1 MQVFIRVLSFLAL
14 LVSIGWLY
22 FEPGFE
28 PVLTTIVSLSALIST
43 FIFGNKAKA
52 EESQKQTVKKNS
64 SGIQV
69 GGDFSI
75 NSNNDTN
82 KDD

>member
-1 MQVFIRVLSFLAL
+1 MQIFIRILSFLAL

-43 FIFGNKAKA
+43 FVFGNKSKA
-52 EESQKQTVKKNS
+52 EKNQKQTIKKNS

-69 GGDFSI
+69 GGNFSI
-75 NSNNDTN
+75 NSNDAN
-82 KDD
+82 KED

>member
-1 MQVFIRVLSFLAL
+1 MKVFIRVLAVSAL

-28 PVLTTIVSLSALIST
+28 PILTTIVSLSALIST
-43 FIFGNKAKA
+43 FIFENKSKT
-52 EESQKQTVKKNS
+52 EKGQKQTVKKNS

-69 GGDFSI
+69 GGNFSI
-75 NSNNDTN
+75 NSNDTN
-82 KDD
+82 KED

>member
-43 FIFGNKAKA
+43 FIFGNKVKAK
-52 EESQKQTVKKNS
+52 ESQKQTIKKNS

-69 GGDFSI
+69 GGNVSI
-75 NSNNDTN
+75 NSNDTN
-82 KDD
+82 KEN

>member
-1 MQVFIRVLSFLAL
+1 MQIFIRILSLLAL

-43 FIFGNKAKA
+43 FIFGNEPKA
-52 EESQKQTVKKNS
+52 ENSQTQTVKKNS

-69 GGDFSI
+69 GGNFSI
-75 NSNNDTN
+75 NSNDTN
-82 KDD
+82 KEN